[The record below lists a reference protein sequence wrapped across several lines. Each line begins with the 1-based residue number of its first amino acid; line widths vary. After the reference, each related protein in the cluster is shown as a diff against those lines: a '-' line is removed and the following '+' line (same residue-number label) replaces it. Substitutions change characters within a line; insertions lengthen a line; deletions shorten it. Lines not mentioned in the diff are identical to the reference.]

1 MQLADRQ
8 LFPSVSVGITLN
20 HDTHESAE
28 DLLREAHVAVHRAK
42 QGGRHRFE
50 IFDAALHQQVVHQLD
65 LEGEL
70 RNALQNGEFEPYFQP
85 IVRLEDGGIVGHES
99 LLRWHH
105 PRRGLL
111 APGAFLAVA
120 EESGC
125 IAQIDWQIFERT
137 CAMLACQPQGGAYY
151 TINVSPQH
159 FRSPKLARR
168 LLEMIA
174 RHGVAPQRLRVE
186 ITESAVLEDPDL
198 VLRTLNDLREAGVLA
213 VLDDFGTGYSSL
225 SYLHRF
231 PLRCIKID
239 RSFVEAMR
247 SGQEGG
253 SEAVIR
259 AVLAMSSALDMDVIA
274 EGIETRQQ
282 QDALLALGCPYGQ
295 GFLFSPPRP
304 ASGREE

>member
-1 MQLADRQ
+1 
-8 LFPSVSVGITLN
+8 
-20 HDTHESAE
+20 
-28 DLLREAHVAVHRAK
+28 
-42 QGGRHRFE
+42 
-50 IFDAALHQQVVHQLD
+50 
-65 LEGEL
+65 
-70 RNALQNGEFEPYFQP
+70 
-85 IVRLEDGGIVGHES
+85 
-99 LLRWHH
+99 
-105 PRRGLL
+105 
-111 APGAFLAVA
+111 
-120 EESGC
+120 
-125 IAQIDWQIFERT
+125 
-137 CAMLACQPQGGAYY
+137 MLACQPQGDAYY

-168 LLEMIA
+168 LLDMIA

-282 QDALLALGCPYGQ
+282 QDALLALGCP
-295 GFLFSPPRP
+295 
-304 ASGREE
+304 